1 AASRSAAAL
10 AAAADA
16 ARHARA
22 LLVQLEGEAAV
33 AAQEAKKLADE
44 RAAALEAARRA
55 AAEAPARRA
64 AAAKAAA
71 EREAARKRAAR
82 SPSGGSSG
90 NGGGGSGP
98 VSPAGDAA
106 AVAVQVALAQ
116 VGKPYVWGAVGPGSF
131 DCSGLMM
138 YAYGKAGVSLPHY
151 SGDQWNVSRP
161 VPLDQLQ
168 PGDLVFFGLPSYH
181 VGMYVGGGMMVNAPN
196 PSEPVRVQSIYSEP
210 DPPYAGRVA

>member
-1 AASRSAAAL
+1 
-10 AAAADA
+10 
-16 ARHARA
+16 
-22 LLVQLEGEAAV
+22 V

-55 AAEAPARRA
+55 AAEAAARRA
-64 AAAKAAA
+64 AAARAAA
-71 EREAARKRAAR
+71 QREAARQRAAR
-82 SPSGGSSG
+82 SSSG
-90 NGGGGSGP
+90 TSSGSGSGGGSDSGAGP
-98 VSPAGDAA
+98 VAPAGDAA

-168 PGDLVFFGLPSYH
+168 PGDLIFYGMPSYH